1 MQLIHKLGRLL
12 FPPKKNV
19 LFYRDFQGLTGGH
32 LKVWHYFQHVASS
45 KHYQPNIYFTPHSDW
60 LDNPWS
66 HVRAQCFTEWHPEQT
81 DILFMEGM
89 DWQALS
95 ITPKMPI
102 INLIQHVRHTY
113 PHNPRYAFLKQRAIR
128 IGVSPEVTAA
138 LEQTSCVN
146 GPIFNNSNGLD
157 NSSLPA
163 IPSEDSRDIDV
174 LIIGLKEPTLA
185 ADLAQRICELYP
197 QLHTVT
203 LTQLMLRQDFL
214 KALTRSKIAIFLP
227 MFEDKEGFYL
237 PALEAMALRTLVI
250 CPDCVGN
257 RSFCLPNVN
266 CFRPEYRL
274 NELLHSLYCALQ
286 LSKVEFHDLLDN
298 ATKTAQEYTL
308 ERERK
313 VFLNI
318 LENIEQIW

>member
-1 MQLIHKLGRLL
+1 MQLIQRLSHL
-12 FPPKKNV
+12 IFPPKKNV

-32 LKVWHYFQHVASS
+32 LKVWHYFQHVTSS
-45 KHYQPNIYFTPHSDW
+45 KHYQAEIYFTPDSSW

-66 HVRAQCFTEWHPEQT
+66 QVKSQCLTEWNSEQT
-81 DILFMEGM
+81 DILFMEGL
-89 DWQALS
+89 DWQALTS
-95 ITPKMPI
+95 TPKTPV

-138 LEQTSCVN
+138 LEQTPCVN
-146 GPIFNNSNGLD
+146 GPIFNNPNGLD
-157 NSSLPA
+157 NSTFPPILSDNA
-163 IPSEDSRDIDV
+163 RDIDV
-174 LIIGLKEPTLA
+174 LIVGLKEPVLA
-185 ADLAQRICELYP
+185 ENLAQRARELYP
-197 QLHTVT
+197 QLHTVV
-203 LTQLMLRQDFL
+203 LTQLMPRQDFL
-214 KALTRSKIAIFLP
+214 NELARSKIAIFLP

-257 RSFCLPNVN
+257 RSFCLPNIN
-266 CFRPEYRL
+266 CFRPEYQVDA
-274 NELLHSLYCALQ
+274 LLHSLYCALQ
-286 LSKVEFHDLLDN
+286 LSQVEFRDLLEN
-298 ATKTAQEYTL
+298 GNRTVREYTL
-308 ERERK
+308 DRERK